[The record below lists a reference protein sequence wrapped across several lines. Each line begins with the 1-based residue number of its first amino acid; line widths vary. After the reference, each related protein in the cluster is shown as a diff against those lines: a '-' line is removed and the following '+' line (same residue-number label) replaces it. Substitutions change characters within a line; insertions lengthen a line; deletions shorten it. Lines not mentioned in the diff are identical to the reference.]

1 MKNMI
6 RLALIL
12 LCAFGSNTSNAAGT
26 QILGDTIVL
35 PVRWVSF
42 TATKKDDKVIL
53 AWTTLH
59 EQFTKAFVIERSHN
73 GRDFLAI
80 GSMNASGDSYSN
92 LSYTFSDLYP
102 MKGMNCYRIRQ
113 VDENN
118 DYSFSEI
125 RKINVSSGDNQIK
138 LIGNVVTTGTLNINI
153 LQTKRRPVSV
163 KIFSRQGIL
172 MVKKDLSEGS
182 HSIDVSGLQKGF
194 YFLQADNENK
204 DFLIQ

>member
-1 MKNMI
+1 MKNLM
-6 RLALIL
+6 RFALFV
-12 LCAFGSNTSNAAGT
+12 LCALCYTSTKAAGSN
-26 QILGDTIVL
+26 LFGDTIVL

-42 TATKKDDKVIL
+42 SATKKDDKVVL
-53 AWTTLH
+53 NWTTLH

-73 GRDFLAI
+73 GRDFQAI

-92 LSYTFSDLYP
+92 LSYIFYDRYP

-125 RKINVSSGDNQIK
+125 RKVNFSSGDNQIK
-138 LIGNVVTTGTLNINI
+138 LIGNVVTSGTLNIKI
-153 LQTKRRPVSV
+153 SQTKRKPVSV

-172 MVKKDLSEGS
+172 MVKRELTEGS
-182 HSIDVSGLQKGF
+182 YSIDVSGLQKGF